1 MESTRQRLTQ
11 PHPYAGRLQR
21 LLAIISEIKNNPRQ
35 EPQALYHA
43 LGISS
48 SMFSK
53 DRQLL
58 AGLGFAFRY
67 ARGKRQY
74 VITQD
79 TFLPVLNLTTS
90 EMLALIMAVR
100 QLSSTGDYTLTYEAI
115 EAIHK
120 VLSNTPAEIRTF
132 LQATLDDV
140 VLEKGFGCDPA
151 ILTDLW
157 RACQEHQRLIMV
169 HNRGDG
175 PQRWEIDPYQILFKR
190 RALYLDAYVVPER
203 QIKMF
208 RINRIKSVSL
218 LGVQVSEPLMPYNF
232 RERHRHSFSVFVG
245 EEVQRVRIRCAAE
258 VRQYITETRWHS
270 SQWIEDLPDGRFIF
284 QVEVWEPREVGWWA
298 LQWGASA
305 EVLEPES
312 LRQEMRETARRMV
325 EVYGIDNEEHIQ

>member
-1 MESTRQRLTQ
+1 MESTVQRLTQ
-11 PHPYAGRLQR
+11 QHPYAGRLQR
-21 LLAIISEIKNNPRQ
+21 LLAMISEIKNNPRQ
-35 EPQALYHA
+35 EPKALYRA

-53 DRQLL
+53 DRQVL
-58 AGLGFAFRY
+58 AGLGFAFCY
-67 ARGKRQY
+67 DRGKHQY
-74 VITQD
+74 VITHD
-79 TFLPVLNLTTS
+79 KFLPVPNLSTS

-115 EAIHK
+115 EAVRK

-132 LQATLDDV
+132 LQASLDDV
-140 VLEKGFGCDPA
+140 VLKEGFGCNSA
-151 ILTDLW
+151 ILDDLW
-157 RACQEHQRLIMV
+157 RACQEHQRLIIV
-169 HNRGDG
+169 HDRGDG

-203 QIKMF
+203 QVKMF
-208 RINRIKSVSL
+208 RINRITSVSL
-218 LGVQVSEPLMPYNF
+218 LGVQVPEPLMPYNF

-245 EEVQRVRIRCAAE
+245 EQVQRVRIRFAAE

-270 SQWIEDLPDGRFIF
+270 SQQIEDLPDGRFIF

-312 LRQEMRETARRMV
+312 LRREMAETARRMV
-325 EVYGIDNEEHIQ
+325 EVYGIANEEHVQ